1 MAKTGLDQMKL
12 AFVIFKFFPHGGLQ
26 LDFRRIAIECLKRGH
41 EVTVYT
47 RQWDGPALLGAE
59 VKIIN
64 TKGFSNHAKAVSFEQ
79 NILSELNK
87 TQPDL
92 TVGFNRMG
100 GLDLYFA
107 ADNCFATESAAT
119 AGFKRFFT
127 SRYRV
132 YSGMEKKIF
141 SPDAK
146 TAIMYLTERQ
156 KNDFI
161 DTYGTQDER
170 FYLLPPGIEQDR
182 KPPNNPAE
190 IVRIRGAVRS
200 EFRILPEEFLLIQVC
215 SGFATKGV
223 DRTLR
228 LIAAIPAEIPVRL
241 LIVGRDSSNR
251 FNRLSEKLKI
261 SERVIFAGGRD
272 DIGNLLLA
280 ADLMIHP
287 ARKEAT
293 GTVLIEGLATGLPMI
308 CSSVCGYENIVTSAG
323 GLVLSEPF
331 NRDAWDKVVVELLQ
345 KPEKLKIMRDK
356 ITNYAFNSNF
366 YQRTEV
372 AVKII
377 EKEAD
382 KNLSDR

>member
-1 MAKTGLDQMKL
+1 MKF
-12 AFVIFKFFPHGGLQ
+12 AFIIFKFFPHGGLQ

-47 RQWDGPALLGAE
+47 RQWDGPALVGAE

-64 TKGFSNHAKAVSFEQ
+64 TKGFSNHAKAISFEQ
-79 NILSELNK
+79 SVLAELNSNP
-87 TQPDL
+87 TDL

-107 ADNCFATESAAT
+107 ADNCFATEAAAT

-132 YSGMEKKIF
+132 YSEMERKIF

-156 KNDFI
+156 KKDFI
-161 DTYGTQDER
+161 DTYGTQSER
-170 FYLLPPGIEQDR
+170 FYLLPPGIEHDR
-182 KPPNNPAE
+182 RPPNDPAE
-190 IVRIRGAVRS
+190 IIKIRDAVRS
-200 EFRILPEEFLLIQVC
+200 EFQMQPEEFLLIQVC
-215 SGFATKGV
+215 SGFTTKGV

-228 LIAAIPAEIPVRL
+228 LIATIPMEIPLRL

-251 FNRLSEKLKI
+251 FHRLAEQLKI
-261 SERVIFAGGRD
+261 SKRVVFAGGRD

-280 ADLMIHP
+280 ADLMVHP

-293 GTVLIEGLATGLPMI
+293 GTVLIEGLAAGLPMI
-308 CSSVCGYENIVTSAG
+308 CSSVCGYENIVTFAG

-331 NRDAWDKVVVELLQ
+331 NQSTWNKVIIELLQ
-345 KPEKLKIMRDK
+345 KPEKLKTMHEK
-356 ITNYAFNSNF
+356 IINYANSADF
-366 YQRTEV
+366 YQRSKVFAKT
-372 AVKII
+372 I
-377 EKEAD
+377 EKEAEKRLAVI
-382 KNLSDR
+382 KNA